1 MSPVDL
7 WEEDSGR
14 EKSRENPCG
23 GNGPGELVAGKGT
36 LEAEARHAWLTE
48 RIDSEKSW

>member
-23 GNGPGELVAGKGT
+23 RNGPGELVASKGT
-36 LEAEARHAWLTE
+36 HEAEARHAWVTV

>member
-14 EKSRENPCG
+14 EKSRENPCSA
-23 GNGPGELVAGKGT
+23 NRPGELVAGRRT
-36 LEAEARHAWLTE
+36 HEAEARQAWVTV
-48 RIDSEKSW
+48 RINSEKSW